1 MHKQTSKKASQDSSN
16 TPVQSQFQ
24 SRPFAVQAQIEAPT
38 LESAKPEL
46 ESKEK
51 NIQKSSYNLANIL
64 LSNSPPEPPKIQPK
78 LTIGQVGDKYEK
90 EADLGASQVVSQINT
105 PIQKTLQ
112 RRSQAEKDAL
122 VQPKLSTPQ
131 HKPLQRRSQAE
142 QVVTSAVH
150 SQASKPFIKPLQS
163 RSLTKNIQRQESV
176 EQEDEELMMKPM
188 DGFIQ
193 RREAIAGGTATSD
206 LESAIQSARG
216 GGQSL
221 DADLQ
226 QSMGQAM
233 EADFSGVKVHTDSQ
247 SDQLNKSIQAK
258 AFTTGQDVFFRQGAY
273 EPASR
278 GGQELI
284 AHELTH
290 VVQQNGGAVQRS
302 PQIQDLEPQQPV
314 VPIESSGKETPS
326 NTVQRVFNPT
336 AVVSNAHLRND
347 GVWGT
352 HIGSKIPSG
361 AEILVDDDGSQNKA
375 HKHWVGSDTI
385 WKPAINIP
393 PNSTQTNIPANQK
406 GYIRNVR
413 VGAKNGSLEAILKAR
428 IQTVLMTAE
437 GRYPSLA
444 THLNKAEN
452 IDFLL
457 TKAIRHNVW
466 NASASLDTFVAG
478 FSTKEDKIARIQ
490 AGADYVAESLE
501 HWRKW
506 LNDDPTK
513 VVIEEVKFLQ
523 SDLHEQGLGVIK
535 VKFRKPLGPR
545 GHKFADQ
552 TNVEAIIKPEDK
564 SLEEN
569 LLGDSPDSAA
579 NKINTIVGLTDPNEM
594 LTTIK
599 MSSDAN
605 YGSLVEKV
613 QGSSAEDLTKA
624 AGLKPMRQAFHET
637 LVFAFLAGIDDLHK
651 ENVYWDDGKP
661 YLIDAD
667 NVLSYN
673 QMINKDN
680 GGYTQSGFGGNYNVD
695 EAKENKKAVKTADNS
710 VVNSKILKAMIEDK
724 GKALKIIDAIKG
736 AIAGQEG
743 RVVPISTRQW
753 GQRLTSYTTS
763 SVKDDILNQIST
775 KDSLVREGKAFDTGI
790 GPGLI
795 GTSFKN
801 IAEDFYDS
809 GAEKKELKKDFDA
822 GVIPFYV
829 YEFDTGHVFHNGTKI
844 YHGQTLEQA
853 MQVMLNKF
861 GHV

>member
-16 TPVQSQFQ
+16 APVQSQFQ

-51 NIQKSSYNLANIL
+51 NIQKYSYNLANIL
-64 LSNSPPEPPKIQPK
+64 LSNSPTEPPKIQPK

-90 EADLGASQVVSQINT
+90 EADLVASQVVSQINT

-122 VQPKLSTPQ
+122 VQPKSLTPT

-142 QVVTSAVH
+142 QAVTLASH
-150 SQASKPFIKPLQS
+150 SQAAKPFIKPLQS
-163 RSLTKNIQRQESV
+163 RSLNKNIQRQESV

-206 LESAIQSARG
+206 LESGIQSARG

-221 DADLQ
+221 DVDLQ

-233 EADFSGVKVHTDSQ
+233 GADFSGVKVHTDSQ

-302 PQIQDLEPQQPV
+302 AI
-314 VPIESSGKETPS
+314 
-326 NTVQRVFNPT
+326 VQRVFNPT
-336 AVVSNAHLRND
+336 AISANAHLRND

-352 HIGSKIPSG
+352 HIGPKIPAG
-361 AEILVDDDGSQNKA
+361 AEILVDDDATKDKA

-393 PNSTQTNIPANQK
+393 PNSTQTNIPASQK

-437 GRYPSLA
+437 GKYPSLA

-523 SDLHEQGLGVIK
+523 SDLHEQGLGVMK
-535 VKFRKPLGPR
+535 VKFRKPLGPH

-579 NKINTIVGLTDPNEM
+579 NKINTIVGLTDPDEM

-599 MSSDAN
+599 MSSDAQ

-613 QGSSAEDLTKA
+613 KGSSAEDLTKA
-624 AGLKPMRQAFHET
+624 AGLKPMRPAFHET

-724 GKALKIIDAIKG
+724 GKALKIIDAIKD
-736 AIAGQEG
+736 AITGQEG

-753 GQRLTSYTTS
+753 GQRLTGYTTS
-763 SVKDDILNQIST
+763 SVKDDILNQISS

-801 IAEDFYDS
+801 INDDFYDS

-853 MQVMLNKF
+853 MQVMLDKF
-861 GHV
+861 GHG